1 MRHRPIKISL
11 VTAAA
16 ATLTLITG
24 ASAGAATAPVSNPQI
39 RAAFDF
45 SKGQTA
51 EAVAIEPSGKAD
63 VSLAEANE
71 VVQVAPDGAV
81 TPFPALPSGG
91 TCPVAGTTSTVG
103 IAYNRGSVY
112 VVECSGD
119 AHTGVWRLRHG
130 APPEQIA
137 QLPASGFPNDMAID
151 PSTGVLYVADSVLG
165 EVFAVPTRHGAGS
178 GLGSAMVW
186 AVGSAL
192 QRTSFIGA
200 NGVDVHNGA
209 VWVSNTDQATILRIP
224 IQADGT
230 AGPIGTAV
238 TGLDG
243 GIDNFTV
250 VGADDTIIATQTLTD
265 EVEII
270 KGGAAPQVVLTAADG
285 LSNPTDAKVHNGKL
299 YVTSGGFVHLGGS
312 NLLVADIALP

>member
-45 SKGQTA
+45 SIGQTA

-137 QLPASGFPNDMAID
+137 QLPANGFPNDMAID

-192 QRTSFIGA
+192 QKTS
-200 NGVDVHNGA
+200 
-209 VWVSNTDQATILRIP
+209 
-224 IQADGT
+224 
-230 AGPIGTAV
+230 
-238 TGLDG
+238 
-243 GIDNFTV
+243 V
-250 VGADDTIIATQTLTD
+250 VGADDTIIATQTVTD

-270 KGGAAPQVVLTAADG
+270 KPGAAPQVVLTAADG
-285 LSNPTDAKVHNGKL
+285 LSNPTDAKVHSGKL
-299 YVTSGGFVHLGGS
+299 YVTSGGFVHLSGS